1 MKIVVF
7 GLAITSSWGNGH
19 ATTYRALLRA
29 LRKRGHD
36 VVFFERDQEWYTSNR
51 DMPEPPFCK
60 VHIYET
66 WDDVLPAAR
75 RELAECDVAL
85 VGSYFP
91 DGLEA
96 TDEVLDSSVPIKAF
110 YDIDTPIT
118 VAGLRS
124 GRTEYLVPEQ
134 VPGFD
139 IYFSFTGGPMLREL
153 ENRFGAQRAVPLYCS
168 FDPES
173 RRLCAWNPE
182 YACDLSYMG
191 TYAPDRQPKLEE
203 LFCVPAQRL
212 PEKAFLLAGP
222 QYPAEVK
229 WPKNVRRIIHLE
241 PKFHPSF
248 YCSSRMTL
256 NLTRKEMVAAG
267 YSPSVR
273 LFEAAGCGA
282 TIVSDSWRGLET
294 FFTPGEE
301 ILVPSCSDDVVR
313 YLTEMDAEEI
323 RRIGLGAQQRVLAEH
338 SSEQRAVEF
347 EKEVGS
353 LREMSSTCPCNS

>member
-1 MKIVVF
+1 
-7 GLAITSSWGNGH
+7 
-19 ATTYRALLRA
+19 
-29 LRKRGHD
+29 
-36 VVFFERDQEWYTSNR
+36 
-51 DMPEPPFCK
+51 
-60 VHIYET
+60 
-66 WDDVLPAAR
+66 
-75 RELAECDVAL
+75 
-85 VGSYFP
+85 
-91 DGLEA
+91 
-96 TDEVLDSSVPIKAF
+96 
-110 YDIDTPIT
+110 
-118 VAGLRS
+118 
-124 GRTEYLVPEQ
+124 
-134 VPGFD
+134 
-139 IYFSFTGGPMLREL
+139 
-153 ENRFGAQRAVPLYCS
+153 
-168 FDPES
+168 
-173 RRLCAWNPE
+173 
-182 YACDLSYMG
+182 MG

-229 WPKNVRRIIHLE
+229 WPKNGRRIIHLE